1 MAWRKKGKMK
11 TEHVSIV
18 EAAEILGV
26 SYSAAVQ
33 ASRRYGWKKMSAG
46 QGPNGGRP
54 RIMYVR
60 SEVESYGDNRSRQ
73 TFKSKKVDE
82 NLLRAVESAAK
93 NKKPIGRI
101 ARELGVSHFLIGSAA
116 YELVSKGKR

>member
-1 MAWRKKGKMK
+1 MENKEKQ
-11 TEHVSIV
+11 VSIV

-33 ASRRYGWKKMSAG
+33 ASRRYNWKKFNAG

-54 RIMYVR
+54 RVMYLKA
-60 SEVESYGDNRSRQ
+60 EVEKYGIARNQQ

-82 NLLRAVESAAK
+82 GILEAVMDAAK
-93 NKKPIGRI
+93 NKKPIGKI

-116 YELVSKGKR
+116 YELVARSKK

>member
-1 MAWRKKGKMK
+1 MK
-11 TEHVSIV
+11 TEHVSIS

-33 ASRRYGWKKMSAG
+33 AARRYGWQKFNAG

-60 SEVESYGDNRSRQ
+60 SEVESYGSNRNRQ

-82 NLLRAVESAAK
+82 NLLQAVESAAK

-101 ARELGVSHFLIGSAA
+101 AKELGVSHFLIGSAA

>member
-1 MAWRKKGKMK
+1 MK
-11 TEHVSIV
+11 AANVSIL

-33 ASRRYGWKKMSAG
+33 ASRRYGWAKINAG

-54 RIMYVR
+54 RIMYLR
-60 SEVESYGDNRSRQ
+60 SDVEKYGSNRSRQ
-73 TFKSKKVDE
+73 TFRSKKVDE

-101 ARELGVSHFLIGSAA
+101 AKELGVSHFLIGSAA
-116 YELVSKGKR
+116 YELVGKGKR

>member
-1 MAWRKKGKMK
+1 MK

-54 RIMYVR
+54 RIMYIR
-60 SEVESYGDNRSRQ
+60 SEVEAYGDNRSRQ

>member
-1 MAWRKKGKMK
+1 MK
-11 TEHVSIV
+11 TDQVSIL
-18 EAAEILGV
+18 EAAQILGV

-33 ASRRYGWKKMSAG
+33 AARRYGWKKTNAG

-60 SEVESYGDNRSRQ
+60 SEVEIYGSNRNRQ

-82 NLLRAVESAAK
+82 NLLREVEKAAK

>member
-1 MAWRKKGKMK
+1 MTWGKKEKMK

-33 ASRRYGWKKMSAG
+33 AARRYGWRKINAG

-60 SEVESYGDNRSRQ
+60 SEVETYGDNRSRQ

-82 NLLRAVESAAK
+82 TLLRAVESAAR

>member
-1 MAWRKKGKMK
+1 MSWGKKEKMK
-11 TEHVSIV
+11 TEQVSIL
-18 EAAEILGV
+18 EAAQILGV

-33 ASRRYGWKKMSAG
+33 AARRYGWTKISAG

-54 RIMYVR
+54 RIMYLR
-60 SEVESYGDNRSRQ
+60 PEVEAYGSNRNRQ

-82 NLLRAVESAAK
+82 NLLREVEKAAR

-101 ARELGVSHFLIGSAA
+101 AKELGVSHFLIGSAA